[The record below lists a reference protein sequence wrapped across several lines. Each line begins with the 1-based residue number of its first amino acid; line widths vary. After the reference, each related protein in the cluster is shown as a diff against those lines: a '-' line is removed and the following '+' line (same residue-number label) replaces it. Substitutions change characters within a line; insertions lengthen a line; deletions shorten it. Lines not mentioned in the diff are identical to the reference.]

1 MNKDKEEDKIK
12 INKWLFDQLDILKC
26 AKSEVLILYTRNTKK
41 EVSKIFPASTIPQNN
56 RYQWDEFRGC
66 ENSVVICLFSSKDK
80 AWQLLTMASR
90 AQQHLIILNLIV
102 SPRDTD
108 LCAEIENV
116 NHISF
121 EDICSSGH
129 IADCENHAEP
139 NNKQ

>member
-1 MNKDKEEDKIK
+1 MVY
-12 INKWLFDQLDILKC
+12 
-26 AKSEVLILYTRNTKK
+26 KSFI
-41 EVSKIFPASTIPQNN
+41 
-56 RYQWDEFRGC
+56 
-66 ENSVVICLFSSKDK
+66 KDK

-121 EDICSSGH
+121 EDICS
-129 IADCENHAEP
+129 ADETTNLSIKSIYSLNPELEPIFNDQPQPDHGENGTPFLRIKSLYSLTGRSSLTETEQLNIMTQEIQP
-139 NNKQ
+139 PDIDERNIVLGEVLKEM